1 MVGTKV
7 KISFDIKLTYFIN
20 MVKQIIRLPIAS
32 LIVINFLIPLFSSA
46 IQAKDINLN
55 EIQIIGS
62 HNSYKQAL
70 NPKVLALITKKNAK
84 KAAQINYSHPSLV
97 KQLQLGLRHF
107 EIDIV
112 KDKFGGKFSYPK
124 AEVLTQQTI
133 LTPEER
139 KQLDKP
145 GFKVMHI
152 PDLDFSSHCILFKSC
167 LEQLNGFTKKN
178 SEHLPIIILMNIK
191 ESSTSLI
198 DGTQV
203 DAFSHKDYLELDNVL
218 FSTFGD
224 KLITPDEIRGEY
236 TSLEKAVLNKGWPS
250 LEETKGRFL
259 FILDGKHHQLEAYRH
274 NHKALKGRAMFGSY
288 PEGEPEA
295 ALMIRNN
302 PVKYIDD
309 IKQLVN
315 KGYLVRTRADSG
327 AGTLSQTKDV
337 KFRTEHAI
345 NSGAQIIS
353 TDFYLGAPQSLPSG
367 FVVSFK
373 QGMLYRCNHKVGE
386 GLCKLGN

>member
-20 MVKQIIRLPIAS
+20 MVKQTIRLSTVS
-32 LIVINFLIPLFSSA
+32 LIVFNFLISLFFSS
-46 IQAKDINLN
+46 IQAKEISLN
-55 EIQIIGS
+55 EIQMIGS

-70 NPKVLALITKKNAK
+70 NPKVLALITKENAK

-124 AEVLTQQTI
+124 AEALIKQTI

-167 LEQLNGFTKKN
+167 LEQLNGFTKQN
-178 SEHLPIIILMNIK
+178 PEHLPIIILMNIK

-198 DGTQV
+198 DGAQV
-203 DAFSHKDYLELDNVL
+203 DAFSHEDYLELDNVL
-218 FSTFGD
+218 LSTFGD

-250 LEETKGRFL
+250 LEETRGRFL

-274 NHKALKGRAMFGSY
+274 NHKSLKDRVMFGSY

-302 PVKYIDD
+302 P
-309 IKQLVN
+309 IKSAVHIKELVE
-315 KGYLVRTRADSG
+315 KGYMVRTRADSG
-327 AGTLSQTKDV
+327 AGTNSKTTDV
-337 KFRTEHAI
+337 KLRTEQAFA
-345 NSGAQIIS
+345 SGAQIIS

-373 QGMLYRCNHKVGE
+373 QGMLYRCNRRVGE
-386 GLCKLGN
+386 EECELGN